1 MKYHYGLNI
10 FGKIIYKLYK
20 INYTDLNH
28 TIAQNILY
36 RQYSIIIHIY
46 INFKTIQ
53 GYVILKKGGACVQS
67 YNI

>member
-36 RQYSIIIHIY
+36 SQYLIIFYIY

-53 GYVILKKGGACVQS
+53 G
-67 YNI
+67 